1 MEESSLAAV
10 KSGRLGYRYG
20 LEWPRQVYGRL
31 VEELSAEGAR
41 VVAFDVLFGELRPD
55 HPPVQMANGGLV
67 ESDDFFALQMRRAGN
82 TILATTPE
90 TVLPELFATNA
101 FALGDISS
109 VKDSDG
115 SFRRVQAFCTVRRWH
130 PLFEKLQ
137 ADPELGVDL
146 SRARFAPG
154 KIMLPQTGTTNVI
167 EVPVDADNYFQLA
180 DFIGDKLPPGVR
192 AEGQSLHRP
201 ARLAHGHRPRRAGI
215 ETGFESCGRGSGARA
230 HHVARRKGHRAH
242 PAG

>member
-1 MEESSLAAV
+1 
-10 KSGRLGYRYG
+10 
-20 LEWPRQVYGRL
+20 
-31 VEELSAEGAR
+31 
-41 VVAFDVLFGELRPD
+41 
-55 HPPVQMANGGLV
+55 MANGGLV

-82 TILATTPE
+82 TILATAPE

-115 SFRRVQAFCTVRRWH
+115 NFRRIQAFCTVRRWH

-146 SRARFAPG
+146 SQARFAPG
-154 KIMLPQTGTTNVI
+154 KIILPQTGTTNII

-180 DFIGDKLPPGVR
+180 DFIGDKLPPGVAPR
-192 AEGQSLHRP
+192 AKAFTDQRVWHMGIV
-201 ARLAHGHRPRRAGI
+201 LAAQALKLDLNRADVDLPR
-215 ETGFESCGRGSGARA
+215 GRITF
-230 HHVARRKGHRAH
+230 ARRKGRRAH
-242 PAG
+242 YSRGRQRLFIR